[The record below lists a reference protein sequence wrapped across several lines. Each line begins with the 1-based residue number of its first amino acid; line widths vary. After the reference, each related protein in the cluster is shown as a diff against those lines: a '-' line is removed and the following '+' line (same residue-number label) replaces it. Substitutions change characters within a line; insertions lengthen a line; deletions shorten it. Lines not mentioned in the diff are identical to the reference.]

1 MIYIILIFFIVPW
14 ITGIYLYKKAPKIF
28 FTTAPITTL
37 IAITF
42 NQLGI
47 HLGMWE
53 VNHMPTVTLLDSIF
67 LDFGIFT
74 LAGAWFTYFLYYK
87 QLTRVWSYIWFVLGM
102 TALESITLLV
112 DMVSYNE
119 SWNMFYTFLMYL
131 GGFMVIDI
139 VIQKLV
145 KLNIFP

>member
-14 ITGIYLYKKAPKIF
+14 ITGFYLYKKAPKIF
-28 FTTAPITTL
+28 FTTAPITAL
-37 IAITF
+37 IAITC

-47 HLGMWE
+47 HLGIWE
-53 VNHMPTVTLLDSIF
+53 VNHMPTVMLLDSIF

-87 QLTRVWSYIWFVLGM
+87 KLTRVWSYIWFVLGM
-102 TALESITLLV
+102 TLLESITLLV
-112 DMVSYNE
+112 EMVSYDE

-131 GGFMVIDI
+131 GGFIIID
-139 VIQKLV
+139 VVTQKLD
-145 KLNIFP
+145 KLRIFP